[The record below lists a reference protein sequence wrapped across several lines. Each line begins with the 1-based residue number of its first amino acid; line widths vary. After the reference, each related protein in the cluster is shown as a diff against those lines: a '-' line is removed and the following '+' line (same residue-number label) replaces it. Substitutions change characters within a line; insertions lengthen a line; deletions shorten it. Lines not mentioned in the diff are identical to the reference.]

1 MMGHWTTQASQL
13 TGKRPANDEMEIA
26 MQAIA
31 ELAKQCSELQSLTKH
46 LEQQV
51 NELRR
56 RQN

>member
-1 MMGHWTTQASQL
+1 MGQWTSLASQL
-13 TGKRPANDEMEIA
+13 IGKRAATDEMEIA

-31 ELAKQCSELQSLTKH
+31 ELAKQCADLQSLTKH

>member
-1 MMGHWTTQASQL
+1 MGQWTTLANQL
-13 TGKRPANDEMEIA
+13 IGKRTATDEMEIA
-26 MQAIA
+26 MQAIT
-31 ELAKQCSELQSLTKH
+31 ELAKQCSDLQSLTKH